1 MTLTPFSFILGTR
14 WVFYVMGM
22 DAIYIDLSYC
32 VCTRDEDAKAAR
44 TFIFTIKQKT
54 ARFEL
59 YPVPPKHVSNIISV
73 YDRIAAVFAT
83 VKF

>member
-1 MTLTPFSFILGTR
+1 MTLTSFTFMLGTG

-22 DAIYIDLSYC
+22 DAIYRDLSYC

-44 TFIFTIKQKT
+44 TFIFTIKQK
-54 ARFEL
+54 AGRFEL
-59 YPVPPKHVSNIISV
+59 HPVPLKHVSNTISV
-73 YDRIAAVFAT
+73 YDRISAVFAT